1 MEEGEDN
8 DGLVRHVWDQ
18 YTNSKTDLTKAR
30 DRLGNISALRT
41 PVSLLEMTSGRDNI
55 ATDPKEEVT
64 KQSKPVSGKVEAPE
78 DSKSKVLPLNKKPSM
93 NLTGTGS
100 KDSESVGSA
109 LIRMFGSKVGN
120 THHCLLKSSTPH
132 CAGELLPSDAAPV
145 CLPPPLPRPSHP
157 HGEGGFLR

>member
-30 DRLGNISALRT
+30 DRLENISALRT
-41 PVSLLEMTSGRDNI
+41 PDNI
-55 ATDPKEEVT
+55 ATAPNVEVT
-64 KQSKPVSGKVEAPE
+64 KHSKVSYKTPLSGKVESPE
-78 DSKSKVLPLNKKPSM
+78 DSKSKVLQLNKKPST
-93 NLTGTGS
+93 NLTGTCS

-109 LIRMFGSKVGN
+109 LTRIFGSKVGN